1 MTDSKELNPDSN
13 ELQYNPGI
21 FILSAYDG
29 SFIS

>member
-1 MTDSKELNPDSN
+1 MTDYKELNLDSKEV
-13 ELQYNPGI
+13 QYNPGI